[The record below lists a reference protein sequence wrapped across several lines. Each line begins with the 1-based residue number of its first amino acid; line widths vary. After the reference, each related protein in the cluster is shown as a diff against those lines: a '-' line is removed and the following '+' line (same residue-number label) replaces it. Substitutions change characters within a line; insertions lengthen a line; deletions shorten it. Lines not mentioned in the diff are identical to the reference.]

1 MTKPEGVITLRLFV
15 SLFSCFTD
23 PGEVQGEG
31 GALAGSALDGDGSI
45 EQFDQELYE
54 GESDAVAAGLAGT
67 GFVYAVEAVED
78 ARQVGS

>member
-1 MTKPEGVITLRLFV
+1 MVG
-15 SLFSCFTD
+15 D
-23 PGEVQGEG
+23 
-31 GALAGSALDGDGSI
+31 ALDGDGSI

-54 GESDAVAAGLAGT
+54 GEAYAIASGLAGA